1 MTEPIDE
8 PTPDTPEPDVE
19 LGDDEAP
26 RDMAAV
32 RRLRAENNDYGT
44 SFAKSRKTAAPL
56 RPRDSPRNGARRPN
70 ASPARCWSIPR
81 TCGGV
86 DAAAQQAFVDDEFG
100 EIVADRVVESA
111 EALAASKPHLARPP
125 RDRHPQTDPSKVC
138 APAPRLTRACGR
150 RRPGPPHCAAPKDS
164 GSTRCTR
171 PGDVFRPGAAS
182 TPLAGLT
189 RAA

>member
-32 RRLRAENNDYGT
+32 RRLRAENKRLRHELREEQENRG
-44 SFAKSRKTAAPL
+44 AAA
-56 RPRDSPRNGARRPN
+56 ARLAAERRQE
-70 ASPARCWSIPR
+70 AERIAGEVLVDPADIWR
-81 TCGGV
+81 V

-111 EALAASKPHLARPP
+111 KALAASKPHLARPP
-125 RDRHPQTDPSKVC
+125 S
-138 APAPRLTRACGR
+138 
-150 RRPGPPHCAAPKDS
+150 GPPPTD
-164 GSTRCTR
+164 R
-171 PGDVFRPGAAS
+171 PLEGLRPGATPDEGMRPAPTWS
-182 TPLAGLT
+182 TALRGA
-189 RAA
+189 